1 MDDLKGNN
9 PEKEKEKKLSST
21 FDPNTEEIKDEM
33 EALAAVFQQELD
45 KTKVE
50 SEAAEPE
57 ILIQDLEDISEDPAD
72 NEEDSVNLT
81 EDELCDCCG
90 EKRRGTEQNPDSAYC
105 ADCEDGLRHYP
116 FEFLNIFFVLAIL
129 AVVFYSGYVFADHLP
144 TYIDVQKADALAS
157 ENKISEALNAYATA
171 ANTMVSEGIN
181 GELVYQREIQ
191 VAFSVGYMEELDSL
205 AENIR
210 SWELNLP
217 HFRKTKAALT
227 EAKNILYTAQTAY
240 TILNEYDTENTA
252 NLPFDEIIGRLT
264 ALETAAV
271 EQTTAA
277 EGATAAA
284 VQPTQYS
291 KAMLDFYKYY
301 IALLC
306 NKDNE
311 IQIGYLEQGW
321 KENPEYVWL
330 YGSMLGNLYAKTGRD
345 VTEIARLIRE
355 KTMDDASAD
364 LLVIIANRIKGDYDG
379 AIAQCEALA
388 AERRSEDIIYEL
400 YRQEALCYLA
410 KGDYA
415 SAYTKASEAYSN
427 YAYSVEVIDTL
438 ALCAAVQGNEDVY
451 NEMSKILTDN
461 GFEIAED
468 VRNYKAGSI
477 TLDDILLKGDYDVE

>member
-1 MDDLKGNN
+1 MDDLKDNN

-57 ILIQDLEDISEDPAD
+57 ILIQDLEDFSEDPAD
-72 NEEDSVNLT
+72 NEEDSASLT

-144 TYIDVQKADALAS
+144 TYIDVQKADALIS
-157 ENKISEALNAYATA
+157 ENKISEALGAYATA
-171 ANTMVSEGIN
+171 ANTMVSEGVN

-191 VAFSVGYMEELDSL
+191 LAFSLGYMEDLEAL
-205 AENIR
+205 AGNIR
-210 SWELNLP
+210 SWELKLP

-227 EAKNILYTAQTAY
+227 EAKNILYTAQAAY
-240 TILNEYDTENTA
+240 AILNEYDTENTA

-277 EGATAAA
+277 AGATAAD

-306 NKDNE
+306 NKDNG
-311 IQIGYLEQGW
+311 IQIGYLEQVW

-330 YGSMLGNLYAKTGRD
+330 YGSVLGNLYAKTGRD
-345 VTEIARLIRE
+345 VTEITQLIRE
-355 KTMDDASAD
+355 KTADDASAD
-364 LLVIIANRIKGDYDG
+364 LLVVIANRIKGDYDG
-379 AIAQCEALA
+379 VIAQCEALA
-388 AERRSEDIIYEL
+388 AKKSSEDIVYEL

-415 SAYTKASEAYSN
+415 SAYTKASEAYSK

-461 GFEIAED
+461 GFELAED